1 MHLGALSSRLASH
14 RAAALGLRPSR
25 GARRPLRGHIGER
38 RAPSC
43 NALAFAAAMRR
54 INRCSRCSQPRRA
67 IPTASSTS
75 PPSSGTSHSGA
86 RGRRVR
92 GGFVSKQPRRGARVI
107 ASIFALAGRG
117 TADHR
122 TGPPCR
128 RDAHRDSARGSSS
141 DRAAIAQL
149 RADVERPSRRRPPRR
164 QPSRDS
170 GRRFFTSPKHAAPS
184 TLPDKFR
191 HCARGALSIF
201 DIKSKTRAIRVNKN
215 NLANQWNIHKN
226 NPQQSK

>member
-1 MHLGALSSRLASH
+1 MQPMQSAAACDSH
-14 RAAALGLRPSR
+14 RFVNLPTVVRYESFGRAAP
-25 GARRPLRGHIGER
+25 ARAWRFR
-38 RAPSC
+38 
-43 NALAFAAAMRR
+43 F
-54 INRCSRCSQPRRA
+54 
-67 IPTASSTS
+67 
-75 PPSSGTSHSGA
+75 
-86 RGRRVR
+86 
-92 GGFVSKQPRRGARVI
+92 KQLRRGARVI

-122 TGPPCR
+122 TGPPRR

-149 RADVERPSRRRPPRR
+149 RVDVERPSRRRPPRR

-170 GRRFFTSPKHAAPS
+170 GRRFFTSPAHAAPS

-201 DIKSKTRAIRVNKN
+201 DIKSKT
-215 NLANQWNIHKN
+215 
-226 NPQQSK
+226 